1 MASLRLSRYW
11 PGGQVMTTAAVLG
24 TLLRSFF
31 PLFLEGVGAAYA
43 GCCRGGGTVALP
55 PALDL
60 VAEGVV
66 P

>member
-1 MASLRLSRYW
+1 
-11 PGGQVMTTAAVLG
+11 MTTAAVLG

-31 PLFLEGVGAAYA
+31 PLFLEKVGTAYA
-43 GCCRGGGTVALP
+43 DCCRGGGTVVLP

-66 P
+66 S